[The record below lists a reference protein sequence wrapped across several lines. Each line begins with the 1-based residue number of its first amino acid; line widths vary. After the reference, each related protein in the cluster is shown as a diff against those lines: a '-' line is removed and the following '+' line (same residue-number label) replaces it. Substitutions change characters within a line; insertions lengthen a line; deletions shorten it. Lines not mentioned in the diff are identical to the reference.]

1 MDLKESFEIMD
12 SWRKHGFWC
21 RSRSDN

>member
-21 RSRSDN
+21 RSDN